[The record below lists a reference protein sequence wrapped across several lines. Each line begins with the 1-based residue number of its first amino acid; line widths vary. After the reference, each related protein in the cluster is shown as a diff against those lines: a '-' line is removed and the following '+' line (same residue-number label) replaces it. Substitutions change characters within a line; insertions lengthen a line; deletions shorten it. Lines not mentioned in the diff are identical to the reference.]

1 MTKAV
6 CAVVLAILLVVP
18 TSAQSTFPIERIA
31 RGVVQL
37 YMPEIEGGCS
47 AAALGDSYFVTAAHC
62 SLAGYEMTIF
72 SKQVQVIVADE
83 EADISVVR
91 TVGAV
96 HVPVFKLGPEP
107 KRGDPV
113 LTLGFIGKRPAL
125 SFFPGLVND
134 LSEPIWYGRTLVAG
148 VSGPGMSGGA
158 VINTKGELVG
168 IHQGWMDPTNSNR
181 QGLFT
186 YVSNYAEFKAIVS
199 KFVK

>member
-1 MTKAV
+1 MKAI
-6 CAVVLAILLVVP
+6 CAVVVALLLVAVP
-18 TSAQSTFPIERIA
+18 SAQSTFPIEKVA

-37 YMPEIEGGCS
+37 WMPEIGGGCS
-47 AAALGDSYFVTAAHC
+47 AAALGSDYFATAAHC
-62 SLAGYEMTIF
+62 TEAGYEMTIF
-72 SKQVQVIVADE
+72 SKQVQVVISNEDSDVA
-83 EADISVVR
+83 VVR

-96 HVPVFKLGPEP
+96 HVPPFKLGPEP

-125 SFFPGLVND
+125 SFFPGIIND
-134 LSEPIWYGRTLVAG
+134 LSEPIWYGRMLVAG

-168 IHQGWMDPTNSNR
+168 VHQGWVDPTESNR

-186 YVSNYAEFKAIVS
+186 YVSNYAEFKAVVG